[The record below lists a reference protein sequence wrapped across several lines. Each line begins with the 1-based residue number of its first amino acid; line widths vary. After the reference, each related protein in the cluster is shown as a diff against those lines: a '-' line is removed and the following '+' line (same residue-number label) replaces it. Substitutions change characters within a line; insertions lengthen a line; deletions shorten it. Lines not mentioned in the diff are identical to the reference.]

1 MGSGSNAEVLKKPDD
16 GWAGWGATVM
26 QQRSRSSMTFGRA
39 SIVSLTLHFL
49 LFALLPYLYST
60 PHLEFPEKKRVNLVV
75 LRTLRRSV
83 APEKAGVTGN
93 KKDKAVPVKRETKPA
108 KSRPAETKPAKS
120 RPAETRPIKTKTIKA
135 KTIKAKPAKTKKISS
150 PAPVLPPVSI
160 SSPAPAP
167 LSSKERRSLVDIVT
181 LDDSKPVQD
190 IPVYTV
196 PQTERPVPQEMRD
209 GAGDTLIDTVTDTV
223 FTPPLESV
231 DVPIRRSSIPVTV
244 SRTTYTRR
252 NIEFEA
258 VNNHSAASP
267 SRTPPQDKNRIFE
280 MDSSLVPLGQ
290 ATQRR
295 RLATDTISRQKTA
308 TVAVDQLLSGSTLRQ
323 DETGTAQSEGETA
336 VGVGSVKTIP
346 PIDVIKQ
353 GRGLEELHTMSVHGD
368 EKSSDVI
375 FTGGRVQVDPGGIEA
390 DGVSSGRSVQ
400 VDSGEIK
407 AAEGKITTRPR
418 LTHFV
423 KPVYPE
429 WAERAGK
436 EGKVRLR
443 LNVSSAGKVERV
455 TVEENTAGEV
465 LAASAR
471 EAAYQWKFE
480 PVVLSGGPVD
490 VEVFKTIYFIL
501 ETRQ

>member
-1 MGSGSNAEVLKKPDD
+1 
-16 GWAGWGATVM
+16 M
-26 QQRSRSSMTFGRA
+26 QRHSKNPMTFGRA

-60 PHLEFPEKKRVNLVV
+60 PRLEFPEKKRVNLVV
-75 LRTLRRSV
+75 LRTQRRSV
-83 APEKAGVTGN
+83 TPEKAGVTGN

-108 KSRPAETKPAKS
+108 KSRPAETKP
-120 RPAETRPIKTKTIKA
+120 IKTKK
-135 KTIKAKPAKTKKISS
+135 IKAKPAKTKKTSSSS

-167 LSSKERRSLVDIVT
+167 LPSKERRSLADTVT
-181 LDDSKPVQD
+181 RDDSKPVQD
-190 IPVYTV
+190 ISVSAV
-196 PQTERPVPQEMRD
+196 PQTGRSVSQEMRD
-209 GAGDTLIDTVTDTV
+209 DTGDTLIDTVTDTV
-223 FTPPLESV
+223 LTPPLESV

-244 SRTTYTRR
+244 SRTTYTGR
-252 NIEFEA
+252 NFEFEA
-258 VNNHSAASP
+258 VNNHSADSP
-267 SRTPPQDKNRIFE
+267 SRAPSQGKNRLFE
-280 MDSSLVPLGQ
+280 VEASPLPLGQ
-290 ATQRR
+290 TTQRR
-295 RLATDTISRQKTA
+295 LLPTDTFSRKKTA
-308 TVAVDQLLSGSTLRQ
+308 TVAVDRLLSDSALRQ
-323 DETGTAQSEGETA
+323 DETGTAHSEGGTA
-336 VGVGSVKTIP
+336 VGVGSLKPIP

-353 GRGLEELHTMSVHGD
+353 GKGLEELHAMSLHND
-368 EKSSDVI
+368 EKSADG
-375 FTGGRVQVDPGGIEA
+375 FFMGGRVQVDPGKIE
-390 DGVSSGRSVQ
+390 
-400 VDSGEIK
+400 

-429 WAERAGK
+429 WAERAGQ

-443 LNVSSAGKVERV
+443 LNVSYAGKVERV